1 MDRSHVQP
9 LEAGASRSSEWNPL
23 SKHLASLRSMNEA
36 LMRVVCSI
44 RVKLELEPGEN
55 RMSYRVA

>member
-1 MDRSHVQP
+1 MCSHLRQVQ
-9 LEAGASRSSEWNPL
+9 AGRVNGI
-23 SKHLASLRSMNEA
+23 HLASLRSMNEA